1 MSTQQPLDFGQVSR
15 DVGAYLLENKMTPV
29 SIYPLLDCALLKT
42 TMGGHY
48 VFTAEWFEDA
58 TLSPIELSKDEWT
71 AVKKRGSYHV

>member
-15 DVGAYLLENKMTPV
+15 DVGAYLSENKMTPV
-29 SIYPLLDCALLKT
+29 SIYTLPDCALLKT

-58 TLSPIELSKDEWT
+58 TLSPIELSYDEWA
-71 AVKKRGSYHV
+71 AVRNRGSYHV